1 MKANEVNLIDFLS
14 DAVEDKIIGLAA
26 FRGYVTEKDICEI
39 INAQTGMSLEGDE
52 KKVITAE
59 ALGLEWKTL

>member
-1 MKANEVNLIDFLS
+1 MAENRINLIDYLT
-14 DAVEDKIIGLAA
+14 DAVEDKILGLAA

>member
-1 MKANEVNLIDFLS
+1 MANVNLLLNYLT

-39 INAQTGMSLEGDE
+39 INAETGMSLEGDE

-59 ALGLEWKTL
+59 ALGLEWKQL

>member
-1 MKANEVNLIDFLS
+1 MAENRINLIDYLT

-59 ALGLEWKTL
+59 DLGLEWKTF